1 MVRQEP
7 LTIARMAELCN
18 VPINVARLLIKRAG
32 QGKTVLTSLQ
42 EIMDEKKTGERVVWL
57 FERGLSMGVV
67 CAVLNLKERD
77 LVQAWPNEQPS

>member
-1 MVRQEP
+1 
-7 LTIARMAELCN
+7 MAELCN

-32 QGKTVLTSLQ
+32 QGKAVLASMQ

-77 LVQAWPNEQPS
+77 LVQAWPNEQSS

>member
-1 MVRQEP
+1 M
-7 LTIARMAELCN
+7 
-18 VPINVARLLIKRAG
+18 
-32 QGKTVLTSLQ
+32 Q

-77 LVQAWPNEQPS
+77 LVQAWPNEQSS